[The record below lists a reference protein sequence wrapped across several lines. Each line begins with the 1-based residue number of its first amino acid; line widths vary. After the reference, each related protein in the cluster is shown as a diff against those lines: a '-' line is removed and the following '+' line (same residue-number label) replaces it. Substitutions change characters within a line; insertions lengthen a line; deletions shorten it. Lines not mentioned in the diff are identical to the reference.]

1 MVPCK
6 CGHRAEAKTQAGILG
21 LRLAAFF
28 GAISKGEAASGR
40 GGVIRP
46 KQVFILFNNK

>member
-6 CGHRAEAKTQAGILG
+6 CSHRPEAKTQAGILG

-28 GAISKGEAASGR
+28 GAISKGEAASGA
-40 GGVIRP
+40 GGFIWL
-46 KQVFILFNNK
+46 KDVFILLNNK

>member
-1 MVPCK
+1 
-6 CGHRAEAKTQAGILG
+6 

-28 GAISKGEAASGR
+28 GAISTGEAPSGA
-40 GGVIRP
+40 GGVVRS